1 MLNQH
6 QQILLL
12 DHQEIFHQDEQEY
25 YPDEDQHEPK
35 DWFFQRLINSND

>member
-12 DHQEIFHQDEQEY
+12 DYQEIFHRDEQEY

-35 DWFFQRLINSND
+35 DCFFKD